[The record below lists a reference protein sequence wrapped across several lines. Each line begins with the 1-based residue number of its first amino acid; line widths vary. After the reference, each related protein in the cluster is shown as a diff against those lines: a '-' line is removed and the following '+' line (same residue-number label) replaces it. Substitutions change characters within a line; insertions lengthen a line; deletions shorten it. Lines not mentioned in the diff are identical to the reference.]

1 MLSGTLLYS
10 GSFNCT
16 TGWHCTNGRQEDE
29 LVAFMC
35 NICIILVKLLTHLH
49 KPHSFCLLVPYLEN
63 TSLPEFADVFDP
75 AGDPQKAMVGMM
87 KVRDIPYA
95 HINFTSAMRI

>member
-1 MLSGTLLYS
+1 M
-10 GSFNCT
+10 
-16 TGWHCTNGRQEDE
+16 
-29 LVAFMC
+29 
-35 NICIILVKLLTHLH
+35 KLLTHLH

-95 HINFTSAMRI
+95 HINFTYAMRV